1 MHEIKIYGEIVP
13 FEEQWIID
21 QGGFYNLSALQQS
34 LKEAKGKDIKVRIRS
49 FGGDVETGF
58 TMYNE
63 LRRYAKDNKAKV
75 TTLGEGQVAS
85 IATVIFLAGDERILT
100 GHTEPFVHNAWTYS
114 EGDSKTLVRVAAE
127 LEKCNNMIAD
137 HYALHTDL
145 TRDEALEL
153 MNNDT
158 SITAEEAV
166 TIRFATSIEE
176 VLRPVA
182 LKRFSTK
189 NLVSMGDVDFID
201 MMIPHHEAAIKMAND
216 FDGKIKNEELKKIIE
231 NIKTSQAK
239 EIEQMKKIKEE
250 STNTNNNKMNKKTQT
265 LYNKVA
271 KFLGQFSNKVVTT
284 ADGKELDFYEL
295 EDDAV
300 IAVGDKAYFDG
311 MDADGSFIM
320 PDGETYVLVAGELTE
335 IKNAEDKKMDSE
347 ALAEANA
354 TIALLTEQLEAVS
367 NKAVELDAQNK
378 ANIALIAG
386 YKASSKPA
394 PNASKPNPAPT
405 TPVQEPSKAS
415 AAVANLNKNVIKK

>member
-21 QGGFYNLSALQQS
+21 QGGYVNLSTVQEQ
-34 LKEAKGKDIKVRIRS
+34 LKNANGKDVTVKIRS

-58 TMYNE
+58 TIYNE

-100 GHTEPFVHNAWTYS
+100 EHTEPFVHNAWTY
-114 EGDSKTLVRVAAE
+114 EMGDSKTLKRVADV
-127 LEKCNNMIAD
+127 LEKCNTKIAE

-145 TRDEALEL
+145 TKEEALQL
-153 MNNDT
+153 MENET
-158 SITAEEAV
+158 SITPEEAV
-166 TIRFATSIEE
+166 AMRFATKVEE

-182 LKRFSTK
+182 LKRFST
-189 NLVSMGDVDFID
+189 
-201 MMIPHHEAAIKMAND
+201 
-216 FDGKIKNEELKKIIE
+216 
-231 NIKTSQAK
+231 
-239 EIEQMKKIKEE
+239 
-250 STNTNNNKMNKKTQT
+250 NTNNKNMNKKTQT

-300 IAVGDKAYFDG
+300 IAVGDKAYYDG

-320 PDGETYVLVAGELTE
+320 PDGETYVFIAGELQE
-335 IKNAEDKKMDSE
+335 IQSEDETNTDES

-378 ANIALIAG
+378 AKDALIAG

-394 PNASKPNPAPT
+394 PNASKPSPAPAIPAPAVT
-405 TPVQEPSKAS
+405 EASK
-415 AAVANLNKNVIKK
+415 AVANLNQHLNKK

>member
-1 MHEIKIYGEIVP
+1 MHEIKIYGEIIP
-13 FEEQWIID
+13 FEDDFGI
-21 QGGFYNLSALQQS
+21 GYVNLSSVQNQLNQAQ
-34 LKEAKGKDIKVRIRS
+34 GKDIKVRIRS
-49 FGGDVETGF
+49 LGGDVETGF
-58 TMYNE
+58 SIYNE
-63 LRRYAKDNKAKV
+63 LRRYAKDNNAKV
-75 TTLGEGQVAS
+75 VTLGEGQVMS

-145 TRDEALEL
+145 TREEALGL

-158 SITAEEAV
+158 SITADEAIA
-166 TIRFATSIEE
+166 IRFATSVEE

-182 LKRFSTK
+182 LKRFST
-189 NLVSMGDVDFID
+189 
-201 MMIPHHEAAIKMAND
+201 
-216 FDGKIKNEELKKIIE
+216 
-231 NIKTSQAK
+231 
-239 EIEQMKKIKEE
+239 
-250 STNTNNNKMNKKTQT
+250 NTNKNKNKMNKKTQT

-271 KFLGQFSNKVVTT
+271 KFLGQFSNKMVTT

-295 EDDAV
+295 EEDAV

-320 PDGETYVLVAGELTE
+320 PNGETYVMVAGELMEIQSEEITDTE
-335 IKNAEDKKMDSE
+335 DN

-354 TIALLTEQLEAVS
+354 TIALLTEQLAAVS
-367 NKAVELDAQNK
+367 NKAIELDAQNK
-378 ANIALIAG
+378 AKEALIAG

-394 PNASKPNPAPT
+394 PTSTKEAPKAK
-405 TPVQEPSKAS
+405 QEEPKISEVSKAI
-415 AAVANLNKNVIKK
+415 ANLNKNK

>member
-21 QGGFYNLSALQQS
+21 QGGFYNLTCLQNA

-63 LRRYAKDNKAKV
+63 LRRYAKDHKAKV

-114 EGDSKTLVRVAAE
+114 EGDSKTLVRVATE

-145 TRDEALEL
+145 NRDEALEL

-158 SITAEEAV
+158 SITPEEAV
-166 TIRFATSIEE
+166 AIRFATSIEE
-176 VLRPVA
+176 VLRPAA
-182 LKRFSTK
+182 LKRFS
-189 NLVSMGDVDFID
+189 I
-201 MMIPHHEAAIKMAND
+201 
-216 FDGKIKNEELKKIIE
+216 
-231 NIKTSQAK
+231 
-239 EIEQMKKIKEE
+239 
-250 STNTNNNKMNKKTQT
+250 NTNNNKMSNTIKRKTFYAKK
-265 LYNKVA
+265 LVG
-271 KFLGQFSNKVVTT
+271 LVSNKMVTT
-284 ADGKELDFYEL
+284 ADGKDLDFYEL

-300 IAVGDKAYFDG
+300 IKVGDKAYYDG

-320 PDGETYVLVAGELTE
+320 PDGETYVFIAGELQE
-335 IKNAEDKKMDSE
+335 IQSEDETDTNSAED
-347 ALAEANA
+347 LAEAET
-354 TIALLTEQLEAVS
+354 TITALMDKVNELS
-367 NKAVELDAQNK
+367 NKVEELTASNSTKD
-378 ANIALIAG
+378 ALIAG

-394 PNASKPNPAPT
+394 PAQSKEAPKAKEVEAT
-405 TPVQEPSKAS
+405 PSKAS
-415 AAVANLNKNVIKK
+415 LAVANLNKNLTKK

>member
-21 QGGFYNLSALQQS
+21 QGGFYNLSTLQQS

-75 TTLGEGQVAS
+75 TTFGEGQVAS

-114 EGDSKTLVRVAAE
+114 EGDSKTLVRVATE

-176 VLRPVA
+176 VLRPAA
-182 LKRFSTK
+182 LKRF
-189 NLVSMGDVDFID
+189 
-201 MMIPHHEAAIKMAND
+201 
-216 FDGKIKNEELKKIIE
+216 
-231 NIKTSQAK
+231 
-239 EIEQMKKIKEE
+239 
-250 STNTNNNKMNKKTQT
+250 STNTNNNKMSNTIRRKT
-265 LYNKVA
+265 
-271 KFLGQFSNKVVTT
+271 F
-284 ADGKELDFYEL
+284 
-295 EDDAV
+295 
-300 IAVGDKAYFDG
+300 
-311 MDADGSFIM
+311 
-320 PDGETYVLVAGELTE
+320 
-335 IKNAEDKKMDSE
+335 
-347 ALAEANA
+347 
-354 TIALLTEQLEAVS
+354 
-367 NKAVELDAQNK
+367 
-378 ANIALIAG
+378 
-386 YKASSKPA
+386 
-394 PNASKPNPAPT
+394 
-405 TPVQEPSKAS
+405 
-415 AAVANLNKNVIKK
+415 

>member
-21 QGGFYNLSALQQS
+21 QGGFYNLSTLQQS

-182 LKRFSTK
+182 LKRFSTNNK
-189 NLVSMGDVDFID
+189 LNTMSNKTKRLTFY
-201 MMIPHHEAAIKMAND
+201 A
-216 FDGKIKNEELKKIIE
+216 KK
-231 NIKTSQAK
+231 TLG
-239 EIEQMKKIKEE
+239 M
-250 STNTNNNKMNKKTQT
+250 TNNKS
-265 LYNKVA
+265 LVPSKVMA
-271 KFLGQFSNKVVTT
+271 QDKVVTS

-295 EDDAV
+295 ADDAV
-300 IAVGDKAYFDG
+300 VKVGDKAYYDG

-320 PDGETYVLVAGELTE
+320 PDGETYVFIAGELQE
-335 IKNAEDKKMDSE
+335 IQSEDETDTNSAED
-347 ALAEANA
+347 LAEAET
-354 TIALLTEQLEAVS
+354 TIVALTEKVNELINTVS
-367 NKAVELDAQNK
+367 ELQASNSAKDV
-378 ANIALIAG
+378 LIAG

-405 TPVQEPSKAS
+405 VPAQEPSKAS

>member
-13 FEEQWIID
+13 FEEQWIIN
-21 QGGFYNLSALQQS
+21 QGGFYNLTCLQNA
-34 LKEAKGKDIKVRIRS
+34 LKEADGKDIKVRIRS

-63 LRRYAKDNKAKV
+63 LRRYAKENKAKV

-114 EGDSKTLVRVAAE
+114 EGDSKTLIRVATE

-182 LKRFSTK
+182 LKRFST
-189 NLVSMGDVDFID
+189 
-201 MMIPHHEAAIKMAND
+201 
-216 FDGKIKNEELKKIIE
+216 
-231 NIKTSQAK
+231 
-239 EIEQMKKIKEE
+239 
-250 STNTNNNKMNKKTQT
+250 NTNNNKMNKKTQSV
-265 LYNKVA
+265 LNKFA
-271 KFLGQFSNKVVTT
+271 KLFTSFSNKVIST

-295 EDDAV
+295 EEEAV
-300 IAVGDKAYFDG
+300 VKVGDKAYYDG

-320 PDGETYVLVAGELTE
+320 PDGETYVFIVGELTE
-335 IKNAEDKKMDSE
+335 IQSEDVTDTNESD
-347 ALAEANA
+347 LAEANA
-354 TIALLTEQLEAVS
+354 TIALLTEQLEKAS
-367 NKAVELDAQNK
+367 NKVEELVAINSNKDA
-378 ANIALIAG
+378 IISG

-394 PNASKPNPAPT
+394 PAQAKQAPKEKS
-405 TPVQEPSKAS
+405 PEAQVSKAS
-415 AAVANLNKNVIKK
+415 LAIANLNKNVIKK

>member
-21 QGGFYNLSALQQS
+21 QGGFYNLSSLQAS

-58 TMYNE
+58 TIYNE

-114 EGDSKTLVRVAAE
+114 EGDAKTLIRVATE

-182 LKRFSTK
+182 LKRFT
-189 NLVSMGDVDFID
+189 
-201 MMIPHHEAAIKMAND
+201 
-216 FDGKIKNEELKKIIE
+216 
-231 NIKTSQAK
+231 
-239 EIEQMKKIKEE
+239 
-250 STNTNNNKMNKKTQT
+250 TNNKLNTMSNKTKRLTFYAKKT
-265 LYNKVA
+265 
-271 KFLGQFSNKVVTT
+271 LGLISNKVVTS
-284 ADGKELDFYEL
+284 ADGNELDFYEL
-295 EDDAV
+295 ADDAV
-300 IAVGDKAYFDG
+300 VKVGDKAYYDG

-320 PDGETYVLVAGELTE
+320 PDGETYVFIAGELTE
-335 IKNAEDKKMDSE
+335 IQSEDVTDTNEDLVEAE
-347 ALAEANA
+347 N
-354 TIALLTEQLEAVS
+354 TIVALTEKVNELINTVS
-367 NKAVELDAQNK
+367 ELQASNSAKD
-378 ANIALIAG
+378 ALIAG

-394 PNASKPNPAPT
+394 PNQAKEAPKEKEKEAT
-405 TPVQEPSKAS
+405 PSKAS
-415 AAVANLNKNVIKK
+415 LAVANLNKNVKK

>member
-21 QGGFYNLSALQQS
+21 QGGYVNLTEVQRQ
-34 LKEAKGKDIKVRIRS
+34 LKGANGKDIKVKVRS
-49 FGGDVETGF
+49 MGGDVQTGF
-58 TMYNE
+58 DIYNE
-63 LRRYAKDNKAKV
+63 LRRYAKENDAKV
-75 TTLGEGQVAS
+75 QMWGEGFVAS

-100 GHTEPFVHNAWTYS
+100 ENTNPFVHNAWCYAM
-114 EGDSKTLVRVAAE
+114 GDSKEIMRTAVE
-127 LEKCNNMIAD
+127 LESCNQKIAE

-145 TRDEALEL
+145 TVDEALDL
-153 MNNDT
+153 MRNDT
-158 SITAEEAV
+158 SITAEEAKNM
-166 TIRFATSIEE
+166 RFATAIEE

-182 LKRFSTK
+182 LKRF
-189 NLVSMGDVDFID
+189 
-201 MMIPHHEAAIKMAND
+201 
-216 FDGKIKNEELKKIIE
+216 
-231 NIKTSQAK
+231 
-239 EIEQMKKIKEE
+239 

-271 KFLGQFSNKVVTT
+271 KFLGQFSNKVVST

-300 IAVGDKAYFDG
+300 VKVGDKAYYDG

-320 PDGETYVLVAGELTE
+320 PDGETYVFIAGELTE
-335 IKNAEDKKMDSE
+335 IQSEDVTDTNAE

-367 NKAVELDAQNK
+367 NKAVELDTQNK
-378 ANIALIAG
+378 AKDALIAG

-394 PNASKPNPAPT
+394 PNQSKEAPKT
-405 TPVQEPSKAS
+405 KEPEATPSKAS
-415 AAVANLNKNVIKK
+415 SAVANLNKNVIKK

>member
-21 QGGFYNLSALQQS
+21 QGGFYNLSTLQQS

-182 LKRFSTK
+182 LKRFST
-189 NLVSMGDVDFID
+189 
-201 MMIPHHEAAIKMAND
+201 
-216 FDGKIKNEELKKIIE
+216 
-231 NIKTSQAK
+231 
-239 EIEQMKKIKEE
+239 
-250 STNTNNNKMNKKTQT
+250 NNKLNIMSNKTKRLTFYAKKT
-265 LYNKVA
+265 
-271 KFLGQFSNKVVTT
+271 LGMVSNKLVVT
-284 ADGKELDFYEL
+284 ADGKDLDFYEL

-300 IAVGDKAYFDG
+300 IKVSDKAYYDG

-320 PDGETYVLVAGELTE
+320 PDGETYVFVAGELTE
-335 IKNAEDKKMDSE
+335 IQSEDITNTDSVD
-347 ALAEANA
+347 LAEAET
-354 TIALLTEQLEAVS
+354 TIVALTEKVNELINTVS
-367 NKAVELDAQNK
+367 ELQASNSAKDV
-378 ANIALIAG
+378 LIAG

>member
-13 FEEQWIID
+13 FEEDWIIN
-21 QGGFYNLSALQQS
+21 QGGYVNLTTVQRQLA
-34 LKEAKGKDIKVRIRS
+34 EADGKDVTVKIRS

-58 TMYNE
+58 TIYNE
-63 LRRYAKDNKAKV
+63 LRRYARDNKAKI

-100 GHTEPFVHNAWTYS
+100 EHTEPFVHNAWTY
-114 EGDSKTLVRVAAE
+114 EMGDAKTFNRIAVE
-127 LEKCNNMIAD
+127 LEKCNVKIAK

-145 TRDEALEL
+145 TEEEALSL
-153 MNNDT
+153 MENET
-158 SITAEEAV
+158 SITVEEAV
-166 TIRFATSIEE
+166 SMRFAHRQEE

-182 LKRFSTK
+182 LKRFST
-189 NLVSMGDVDFID
+189 
-201 MMIPHHEAAIKMAND
+201 
-216 FDGKIKNEELKKIIE
+216 
-231 NIKTSQAK
+231 
-239 EIEQMKKIKEE
+239 
-250 STNTNNNKMNKKTQT
+250 NTNNKKMNKKTQT

-320 PDGETYVLVAGELTE
+320 PSGETYVFVAGELQE
-335 IKNAEDKKMDSE
+335 IQSEDETDTNES

-354 TIALLTEQLEAVS
+354 TIALLTEQLESVS
-367 NKAVELDAQNK
+367 NKAIELDTQNK
-378 ANIALIAG
+378 AKDALIAG

-394 PNASKPNPAPT
+394 PNASKPAPT
-405 TPVQEPSKAS
+405 PAVPAVEPSKAS
-415 AAVANLNKNVIKK
+415 LAVANLKKHLTKQ

>member
-21 QGGFYNLSALQQS
+21 QGGFYNLTCLQNA
-34 LKEAKGKDIKVRIRS
+34 LKEADGKDVKVRIRS

-63 LRRYAKDNKAKV
+63 LRRYAKENKAKV

-182 LKRFSTK
+182 LKRFS
-189 NLVSMGDVDFID
+189 
-201 MMIPHHEAAIKMAND
+201 
-216 FDGKIKNEELKKIIE
+216 
-231 NIKTSQAK
+231 
-239 EIEQMKKIKEE
+239 
-250 STNTNNNKMNKKTQT
+250 NTNKNKMNKKTQSI
-265 LYNKVA
+265 LNKAA
-271 KFLGQFSNKVVTT
+271 KALGLISNKVVTT

-300 IAVGDKAYFDG
+300 VAVGDKAYYDG

-320 PDGETYVLVAGELTE
+320 PSGETYVFISGELTE
-335 IKNAEDKKMDSE
+335 IQSEDVTDTNESD
-347 ALAEANA
+347 LAEANA
-354 TIALLTEQLEAVS
+354 TITALVDQVELLTNKVEELSAS
-367 NKAVELDAQNK
+367 NSAKD
-378 ANIALIAG
+378 ALIAG

-394 PNASKPNPAPT
+394 PQQSKEAPKAKEPEAKVTEASK
-405 TPVQEPSKAS
+405 
-415 AAVANLNKNVIKK
+415 AVANLNKNLIKK

>member
-1 MHEIKIYGEIVP
+1 MHEVFIYGEIVP
-13 FEEQWIID
+13 FSEKWITD
-21 QGGFYNLSALQQS
+21 QGGYVNIDELQRQ

-182 LKRFSTK
+182 LKRFST
-189 NLVSMGDVDFID
+189 
-201 MMIPHHEAAIKMAND
+201 
-216 FDGKIKNEELKKIIE
+216 
-231 NIKTSQAK
+231 
-239 EIEQMKKIKEE
+239 
-250 STNTNNNKMNKKTQT
+250 NNKLNTMSNKTKRLTFYAKKT
-265 LYNKVA
+265 
-271 KFLGQFSNKVVTT
+271 LGMVSNKLVVT
-284 ADGKELDFYEL
+284 ADGKDLDFYEL

-300 IAVGDKAYFDG
+300 IKVGDKAYYDG

-320 PDGETYVLVAGELTE
+320 PDGETYVFIAGELQE
-335 IKNAEDKKMDSE
+335 IQSEDETDTNSAED
-347 ALAEANA
+347 LAEAET
-354 TIALLTEQLEAVS
+354 TIVALTEKVNELINTVS
-367 NKAVELDAQNK
+367 ELQASNSAKDV
-378 ANIALIAG
+378 LIAG

-394 PNASKPNPAPT
+394 PNQAKEAP
-405 TPVQEPSKAS
+405 KAKDTATENKGLS
-415 AAVANLNKNVIKK
+415 EKIKNVQNIKLK